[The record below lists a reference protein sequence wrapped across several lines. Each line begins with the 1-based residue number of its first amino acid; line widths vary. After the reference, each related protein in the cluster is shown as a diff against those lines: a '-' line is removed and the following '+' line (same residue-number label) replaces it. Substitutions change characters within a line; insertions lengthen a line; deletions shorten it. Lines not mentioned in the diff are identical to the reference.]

1 MRILSATRWLL
12 LCGSILPCRR
22 RVLGVLPRGRVA
34 VAILAVFRGSS
45 AVLVVRVE
53 EDGRL
58 FAPVAA
64 YSFRACS
71 IGFAEAVADFA
82 IARCLDF
89 RRLNAVM
96 SSFA

>member
-12 LCGSILPCRR
+12 LCGSIVPCRR
-22 RVLGVLPRGRVA
+22 RVLGVLPRGRVV
-34 VAILAVFRGSS
+34 VALLAVFRGSS

-53 EDGRL
+53 QDGRL
-58 FAPVAA
+58 LVPIWEH
-64 YSFRACS
+64 SFRASS

-82 IARCLDF
+82 IARYLDF

-96 SSFA
+96 RSFA